1 MPVTQWLP
9 RVKER
14 TACTAVS
21 KTNQKPWS
29 GLMESP
35 WIANGQC
42 EKHCN
47 KGRKL
52 QLHLSRASTLILE
65 QIVHLCLQ
73 PTPYCRE
80 VNFRHKHTDFT
91 DSLQELQGTCN
102 NSNLKT
108 QTLSTDYVST
118 VKKGVETNSNLKN
131 TWYTVMSHTS
141 LILEAVW
148 LSIHFSIK
156 HQPWPSQLQSL
167 YLGGDS
173 ESFLSKDI
181 SSSHSTS
188 FSVFILGKEVIWL
201 VYLEPHTQCIYN
213 MVIFVSPSKEFQ
225 SSLSPFKFL
234 QFYYL
239 IIL

>member
-1 MPVTQWLP
+1 MCIFHLNEGLRKKKSAHDDARKATEENHSPCWRKQHFLKATKQMPVTWWLP

-14 TACTAVS
+14 TACTAIR

-35 WIANGQC
+35 WIANGQH

-73 PTPYCRE
+73 PTAYYRE

-108 QTLSTDYVST
+108 QTLWTDYVST
-118 VKKGVETNSNLKN
+118 VKKGVETNSNLKKYLVHCN
-131 TWYTVMSHTS
+131 ESH
-141 LILEAVW
+141 
-148 LSIHFSIK
+148 
-156 HQPWPSQLQSL
+156 
-167 YLGGDS
+167 
-173 ESFLSKDI
+173 
-181 SSSHSTS
+181 
-188 FSVFILGKEVIWL
+188 
-201 VYLEPHTQCIYN
+201 
-213 MVIFVSPSKEFQ
+213 
-225 SSLSPFKFL
+225 
-234 QFYYL
+234 
-239 IIL
+239 